1 MKNENVEPKM
11 ITKRVALELEF
22 REDFFPP
29 ENEDFVY
36 NILGH
41 LEKDPEACGL
51 CPFNVWFDDYGYSEC
66 ILCNAMADDGDTN
79 TCPLRKF
86 FVKKL

>member
-11 ITKRVALELEF
+11 ITKNLTLKLKF
-22 REDFFPP
+22 REDFVPP
-29 ENEDFVY
+29 KNEDFVY
-36 NILGH
+36 NIMGR

-51 CPFNVWFDDYGYSEC
+51 CPFNVWFDDYGDSEC
-66 ILCNAMADDGDTN
+66 TLSNAIADDGDTN

-86 FVKKL
+86 FVEKL